1 LHRVKRILSISFL
14 VLYLLTTTEF
24 YQLFKLNSFVEHFQE
39 HKAKNG
45 TISVLEFLNIHYG
58 HANVN
63 DEDHDQDMKLPFKS
77 CSNDFSSIQM
87 ITHTI
92 EHFVPLSC
100 FAYYTSKTYVST
112 ESFLIPSYLSAI
124 WQPPRVV

>member
-1 LHRVKRILSISFL
+1 MHRVKRILSISFL
-14 VLYLLTTTEF
+14 VLYLFTTTEF
-24 YQLFKLNSFVEHFQE
+24 YQLFKLNSFIEHFQE

-45 TISVLEFLNIHYG
+45 NISVIEFLNIHYG

-63 DEDHDQDMKLPFKS
+63 DQDHDEDMKLPFKS

-87 ITHTI
+87 ITHHV
-92 EHFVPLSC
+92 EYFVPRRYIE
-100 FAYYTSKTYVST
+100 FYTSKTYVST

>member
-1 LHRVKRILSISFL
+1 MKRILSISFL

>member
-1 LHRVKRILSISFL
+1 MKRILSISFL

-112 ESFLIPSYLSAI
+112 ESFLILSYLSAI